1 MDSNLFTSL
10 GGGFRT
16 QFAKQAEACFT
27 YTTHMPSYGAHL
39 GDHAGFLAEFMWRR
53 ANTDNDR
60 FMKLIAD
67 INMTFKDKYL
77 CKVPIISS

>member
-27 YTTHMPSYGAHL
+27 YTTHIYVLLRFREPPTLMTVVL
-39 GDHAGFLAEFMWRR
+39 FAENFGLRGI
-53 ANTDNDR
+53 TS
-60 FMKLIAD
+60 FIIACR
-67 INMTFKDKYL
+67 ITQ
-77 CKVPIISS
+77 